1 MIGLAIAAAVMLTLS
16 LAYVRTPFL
25 SKPWRVVVRS
35 RRRTHAI
42 RVLLVRRF
50 NCADGLSPENWL
62 EVGAVSPDDPDFD
75 EKLIALQFRAN
86 EIRRR
91 MEAVS

>member
-1 MIGLAIAAAVMLTLS
+1 VITLAICGAVLLLLS
-16 LAYVRTPFL
+16 LWYVRTPFL

-35 RRRTHAI
+35 SQRNHTI

-62 EVGAVSPDDPDFD
+62 VVGSVEPTDPDFD
-75 EKLIALQFRAN
+75 EKLIELQFKAN

-91 MEAVS
+91 MESVA